1 MQTQQAKHIFHGS
14 KSFQDFQETG
24 PKVKIM
30 LKVQFKPHVLFFVP
44 PGDPQVLDQE
54 DTGAQC
60 DHGKNQT
67 PIKHKQYRK
76 YFLTYVW
83 PNVLQPVQ
91 RKLVLQL
98 AIQASLA

>member
-1 MQTQQAKHIFHGS
+1 M
-14 KSFQDFQETG
+14 
-24 PKVKIM
+24 KIM

-76 YFLTYVW
+76 YFLTYV
-83 PNVLQPVQ
+83 
-91 RKLVLQL
+91 
-98 AIQASLA
+98 

>member
-1 MQTQQAKHIFHGS
+1 MAQKFPGLSRNRPQGDDHA
-14 KSFQDFQETG
+14 
-24 PKVKIM
+24 
-30 LKVQFKPHVLFFVP
+30 KVQFKPHVLFFVP

-76 YFLTYVW
+76 YFLTYV
-83 PNVLQPVQ
+83 
-91 RKLVLQL
+91 
-98 AIQASLA
+98 